1 MFTFNASSSSKSADS
16 RKQGQSSKLSVMLG
30 LAGLAAA
37 SIAPVVGAAIT
48 VTYPQANSNFHTHQA
63 HYGSLTSTLVPDP
76 VANAN
81 EFFLLNGVSQK
92 ARDELAGGDTA
103 FAGWTF
109 DYTTKWQN
117 TATGNLTIDLYMAR
131 ALGNA
136 FGGAALQARYN
147 KGANDPNM
155 NLQWIQLVK
164 PIGIP
169 FDPDQIFNIHTGATV
184 SNGTIPAANGEFI
197 DPWPNDG
204 TDGGPFYWHSGEI
217 AGYTNSAD
225 NFGNFSLKFSD
236 RPATALPPGV
246 PKTGMLFELYL
257 VNWDGRN
264 QGRVEFLDGIQWGYE
279 LVPTPGTTA
288 LAAMGGV
295 LVARRRRR

>member
-1 MFTFNASSSSKSADS
+1 MSTFTSNAPSA
-16 RKQGQSSKLSVMLG
+16 SVPRPFMSINALLG
-30 LAGLAAA
+30 LIGVAAGLAPLAT
-37 SIAPVVGAAIT
+37 AAIT

-63 HYGSLTSTLVPDP
+63 FNGSLVSTLVPDP

-81 EFFLLNGVSQK
+81 EFFLLNNVSQK

-169 FDPDQIFNIHTGATV
+169 FDPDQIFSINTGATI
-184 SNGTIPAANGEFI
+184 SNGTIAAANGEFI

-204 TDGGPFYWHSGEI
+204 TDGGPFYWNSGEF
-217 AGYTNSAD
+217 AANTNSAD

-236 RPATALPPGV
+236 RPQTALPPGIA
-246 PKTGMLFELYL
+246 KTGMLFELYL

-279 LVPTPGTTA
+279 LVPTPGATS
-288 LAAMGGV
+288 LAAVGGF
-295 LVARRRRR
+295 LISRRRRR